1 MTTRRHNVHFE
12 GRDAREMHELIL
24 RGMKSGQRV
33 FVDPMPDG
41 TYIEVIR
48 RLGFWKVAFGKRW
61 PDFDS
66 YRNLDSRRY
75 RNCDDALQAIFDR
88 HHNIAGY

>member
-1 MTTRRHNVHFE
+1 MTTRRHSAHFE

-33 FVDPMPDG
+33 FMDPMPDG

-48 RLGFWKVAFGKRW
+48 RRGFWKVAFGKRW
-61 PDFDS
+61 PDADCH
-66 YRNLDSRRY
+66 RNLDSRRY
-75 RNCDDALQAIFDR
+75 KNCGDALQAVFDG
-88 HHNIAGY
+88 HHNTAGY